1 MRINREI
8 YLRALIDRMH
18 NGMIKV
24 ITGIRR
30 CGKSYLLFE
39 IFKDYLKSTG
49 VDDSHII
56 AIELDK
62 RQNIKYHDPDV
73 ILEYIEAQITKKGNY
88 YVFLDE
94 VQMLDEFES
103 VLNSL
108 LHISN
113 VDVYVT
119 GSNSKFLSKD
129 VITEFR
135 GRGDEIHLYPLSFA
149 EFMSVYKGDV
159 YHGWAD
165 YVNYGG
171 LPRVLTMKTPQQK
184 VQYLTGLFNEVYLKD
199 ILERNKI
206 DKTQELEDLI
216 NILASSVGSLTNP
229 SKIEKTYKSELNKTL
244 TDSTIKKYIE
254 FLEDAFIVSSAHRYD
269 VKGRKYIGSP
279 LKYYFEDLGL
289 RNARLG
295 FRQVEENHIMENI
308 VFNELKLRGYTVD
321 VGIVESRERD
331 GKGSMLRK
339 QYEVDF
345 VANLGSNRY
354 YLQSAFSIPDE
365 EKRKQEKASL
375 IKIDDSFKK
384 IILVKDVVNV
394 SRDNNGITTM
404 SVYDFLLNQDS
415 LGVDVIS

>member
-8 YLRALIDRMH
+8 YLQALIDRMH

-39 IFKDYLKSTG
+39 IFRDYLKSTG

-62 RQNIKYHDPDV
+62 RQNMKYHDPDV
-73 ILEYIEAQITKKGNY
+73 ILEFIESRVTKKGNY

-171 LPRVLTMKTPQQK
+171 LPRVLTMKTQQQK
-184 VQYLTGLFNEVYLKD
+184 VQYLTSLFKEVYLKD

-229 SKIEKTYKSELNKTL
+229 SKIEKTYKSELQKTL

-295 FRQVEENHIMENI
+295 FRQVEETHVMENI
-308 VFNELKLRGYTVD
+308 IFNELKMRGYSVD
-321 VGIVESRERD
+321 VGIVEARERNRE
-331 GKGSMLRK
+331 GSMLRK

-354 YLQSAFSIPDE
+354 YIQSAFSIPDE
-365 EKRKQEKASL
+365 EKRQQEKASL
-375 IKIDDSFKK
+375 VRIDDSFKK
-384 IILVKDVVNV
+384 IVLVKDVVNV
-394 SRDNNGITTM
+394 SRDNDGITTM
-404 SVYDFLLNQDS
+404 SVYDFLLNQNS
-415 LGVDVIS
+415 LSVDLF

>member
-8 YLRALIDRMH
+8 YLQALIDRMH

-39 IFKDYLKSTG
+39 IFRDYLKSTG

-62 RQNIKYHDPDV
+62 RQNMKYHDPDV
-73 ILEYIEAQITKKGNY
+73 ILEFIESQITKKGNY
-88 YVFLDE
+88 YIFLDE
-94 VQMLDEFES
+94 IQMLDEFES

-165 YVNYGG
+165 YVDYGG
-171 LPRVLTMKTPQQK
+171 LPRVLFMKTPQQK
-184 VQYLTGLFNEVYLKD
+184 VQYLTSLFNEVYLKD

-216 NILASSVGSLTNP
+216 NILASAIGSLTNP
-229 SKIEKTYKSELNKTL
+229 SKIEKTYKSELQKTL

-254 FLEDAFIVSSAHRYD
+254 FLEDSFIVSAAHRYD

-295 FRQVEENHIMENI
+295 FRQVEETHVMENI
-308 VFNELKLRGYTVD
+308 IFNELKRRGYSVD
-321 VGIVESRERD
+321 VGIVEARERNRE
-331 GKGSMLRK
+331 GSMLRK

-354 YLQSAFSIPDE
+354 YIQSAFSIPDE

-375 IKIDDSFKK
+375 VRIDDSFKK
-384 IILVKDVVNV
+384 IVLVKDVVNV
-394 SRDNNGITTM
+394 SRDNDGIATM
-404 SVYDFLLNQDS
+404 SVYDFLLDQNS
-415 LGVDVIS
+415 LSVDL

>member
-8 YLRALIDRMH
+8 YLQALIDRMH

-62 RQNIKYHDPDV
+62 RQNVKYHNPDV
-73 ILEYIEAQITKKGNY
+73 ILEYIESQITKKGNY

-129 VITEFR
+129 VISEFR

-149 EFMSVYKGDV
+149 EFMSAYKGDV

-171 LPRVLTMKTPQQK
+171 LPRVLSMKTPQQK
-184 VQYLTGLFNEVYLKD
+184 VQYLTSLFNEVYLKD

-229 SKIEKTYKSELNKTL
+229 SKIEKTYKSKLQKTL

-295 FRQVEENHIMENI
+295 FRQVEETHIMENI
-308 VFNELKLRGYTVD
+308 IFNELRLRGYKVD
-321 VGIVESRERD
+321 VGIVEFRERD

-394 SRDNNGITTM
+394 SRDNDGITTM
-404 SVYDFLLNQDS
+404 SVYDFLLNPSS
-415 LGVDVIS
+415 LSVDV